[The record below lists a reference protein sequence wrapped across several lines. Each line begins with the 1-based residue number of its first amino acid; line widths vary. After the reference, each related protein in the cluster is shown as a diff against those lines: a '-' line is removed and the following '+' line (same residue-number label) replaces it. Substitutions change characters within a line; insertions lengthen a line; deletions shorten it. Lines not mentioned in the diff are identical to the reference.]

1 MILEKGK
8 KPKRIHDIVELF
20 NIVKDIGWDID
31 ISMDDAVFLNSI
43 YRGRYPTED
52 GLLPHG
58 EPSRKDAGKAISVS
72 KVVVERL
79 GKL

>member
-58 EPSRKDAGKAISVS
+58 EPSRKDVGKAISVS